1 MFELLDTCQQNAVIK
16 VVGIGGGGG
25 NAVEHMMAGHIE
37 GVEFICA
44 NTDAQALK
52 NSSANTV
59 IQLGENITRGLG
71 AGANPEVGRRAAEE
85 DREKIRAVLGG
96 ADMVFIAAGMGGGT
110 GTGAAPVFAQI
121 AKELGILTVAV
132 TTKPFSFEGKMRL
145 QTAEQ
150 GIANLSQYVDSLIT
164 IPNNKLL
171 SVLGKNVTLINAFKA
186 ANDVLRGAVQGIA
199 ELITRPGLINVD
211 FADVRTVMSEMGM
224 AMMGTGVSS
233 GEHRARLAAEAA
245 IASPL
250 LEDVDLTGA
259 KGVLVNITS
268 GLDLSIGE
276 FEEVGEVVREITS
289 DSATVVVG
297 TVIDP
302 DLRDEVRVTVIVTGL
317 GRKQVAAALKMPSLE
332 HVKTGTDSQ
341 IDYGQ
346 LDKPAI
352 SRRHEPKGPEPIS
365 APQQQFQQSQTL
377 TQPASLAPQQPA
389 SQQQFTPPAAPQVTA
404 SPQHPQT
411 AQPVLREPPPQTLT
425 RAMPVTEN
433 LHDIDY
439 LDIPAFLRRREEE
452 VTS

>member
-1 MFELLDTCQQNAVIK
+1 MRSNDMFELLDTCQQNAVIK
-16 VVGIGGGGG
+16 VIGIGGGGG
-25 NAVEHMMAGHIE
+25 NAIEHMMAGHIE

-52 NSSANTV
+52 NSSANTI

-71 AGANPEVGRRAAEE
+71 AGANPEVGRKSAEE
-85 DREKIRAVLGG
+85 DREKIRAAIQGS
-96 ADMVFIAAGMGGGT
+96 DMVFIAAGMGGGT

-132 TTKPFSFEGKMRL
+132 TTKPFSFEGRMRL
-145 QTAEQ
+145 QIAEQ
-150 GIANLSQYVDSLIT
+150 GIGNLSQNVDSLIT

-171 SVLGKNVTLINAFKA
+171 TVLGKNVTLINAFKA

-224 AMMGTGVSS
+224 AMMGTGTGS
-233 GEHRARLAAEAA
+233 GDNRARLAAEAA

-259 KGVLVNITS
+259 KGVLVNITA

-276 FEEVGEVVREITS
+276 FEEVGEVVKNITS

-302 DLRDEVRVTVIVTGL
+302 ELRDEVRVTVIVTGL
-317 GRKQVAAALKMPSLE
+317 GRKHVTGSLKVPAQETAKPNENDVDYNQLE
-332 HVKTGTDSQ
+332 
-341 IDYGQ
+341 
-346 LDKPAI
+346 KPTIIRRQNTI
-352 SRRHEPKGPEPIS
+352 SS
-365 APQQQFQQSQTL
+365 ATVVPN
-377 TQPASLAPQQPA
+377 A
-389 SQQQFTPPAAPQVTA
+389 
-404 SPQHPQT
+404 
-411 AQPVLREPPPQTLT
+411 REKITSSDNP
-425 RAMPVTEN
+425 
-433 LHDIDY
+433 HDIDY
-439 LDIPAFLRRREEE
+439 LDIPAFLRRKEEA
-452 VTS
+452 